1 MTVRIKNT
9 DYQVDAAFA
18 REIGKMCNAHAER
31 CYQCMM
37 CTAGCP
43 VSYAMDL
50 KPHQVVRFAQMGL
63 KDLVLNC
70 STIWL
75 CASCETCATRCPNE
89 IEIVRVMDALR
100 ETAIREGIEVPE
112 KAARAFHDSFLKV
125 IRGRGRISEL
135 GLMTRLK
142 WATGEMFSLSG
153 RALADMW
160 LGWRMFVR
168 GKLKFFP
175 KKTED
180 RQVIER
186 MFERLDKETPPPG
199 KGAG

>member
-1 MTVRIKNT
+1 MAVKVKNIEYQT
-9 DYQVDAAFA
+9 DDAFA
-18 REIGKMCNAHAER
+18 REVRKTCGAAVER

-50 KPHQVVRFAQMGL
+50 KPHQVVRFAGMGL
-63 KDLVLNC
+63 KDLVLKC

-89 IEIVRVMDALR
+89 IEVVQVMDALR
-100 ETAIREGIEVPE
+100 ETAIREGIEIPE

-125 IRGRGRISEL
+125 VRKRGRISEL

-142 WATGEMFSLSG
+142 WATGKMFSLSG
-153 RALADMW
+153 SALADMW
-160 LGWRMFVR
+160 LGWRMFIR

-180 RQVIER
+180 LDAIER
-186 MFERLDKETPPPG
+186 MFQ
-199 KGAG
+199 GAEEDRSTKP

>member
-1 MTVRIKNT
+1 MLTKVGNAE
-9 DYQVDAAFA
+9 YQADAAFA
-18 REIGKMCNAHAER
+18 REIARMCNAHGER

-50 KPHQVVRFAQMGL
+50 KPHQVVRFARMGL
-63 KDLVLNC
+63 KDLVLKS

-89 IEIVRVMDALR
+89 IEVVQVMDALR
-100 ETAIREGIEVPE
+100 EAAIREGIEIPE
-112 KAARAFHDSFLKV
+112 RNVLAFHKAFLKV
-125 IRGRGRISEL
+125 VEKRGRLSEF
-135 GLMTRLK
+135 GMMIRLK

-153 RALADMW
+153 RAIADMW
-160 LGWRMFVR
+160 LGWRMFIR

-180 RQVIER
+180 RSALDR
-186 MFERLDKETPPPG
+186 MFQGEKESKNT
-199 KGAG
+199 

>member
-1 MTVRIKNT
+1 MAVTVKNVE
-9 DYQVDAAFA
+9 YQADDAFA
-18 REIGKMCNAHAER
+18 REIGRMCKANAER

-50 KPHQVVRFAQMGL
+50 KPHQIVRFAQLGL
-63 KDLVLNC
+63 KNLLLNC
-70 STIWL
+70 STIWI

-89 IEIVRVMDALR
+89 IEVVLLMDALR
-100 ETAIREGIEVPE
+100 EIAIREGIEVPE
-112 KAARAFHDSFLKV
+112 KAARAFHDSFLAV
-125 IRGRGRISEL
+125 IRKRGRISEL

-142 WATGEMFSLSG
+142 WATGEMFSLSS

-160 LGWRMFVR
+160 LGWRMFIR

-180 RQVIER
+180 LDTIEK
-186 MFERLDKETPPPG
+186 MFQDMEEGRSTKP
-199 KGAG
+199 